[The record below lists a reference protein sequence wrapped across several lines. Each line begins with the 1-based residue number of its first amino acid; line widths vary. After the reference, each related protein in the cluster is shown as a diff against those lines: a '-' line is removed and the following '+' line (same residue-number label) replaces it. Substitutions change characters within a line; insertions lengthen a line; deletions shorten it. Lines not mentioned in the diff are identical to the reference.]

1 VRGYFFFC
9 KIILGGD
16 MMEIENFL
24 RNKVLDYSFYDEQ
37 HNLIAVLNKQNLKE
51 LLKVDEILLE
61 EREHK

>member
-1 VRGYFFFC
+1 
-9 KIILGGD
+9 
-16 MMEIENFL
+16 MEIENFL

-37 HNLIAVLNKQNLKE
+37 HNLIAVLNKHNLKE